1 MELVAI
7 LLSFVALV
15 ISLIALYLTSLR
27 PAEVEIDHVPRD
39 DELPT
44 GRFSGPRPA
53 DHDLFL
59 GSCRTQE
66 RAAGFLRA
74 SESLLPL
81 ALEAGDA
88 HSAFVCVKLHGHS
101 LSPEQL
107 AARFRAI
114 RERLSPREGIV
125 LTEEDATRIGAMEA
139 IVVTVAWR
147 FTRTAGLPVASRW
160 LPRWLRSR
168 RESVERSI
176 RVEVDARHYRDWCI
190 ERWRTYEA
198 WNHLADI
205 AERAARGDQP
215 TAWPG
220 G

>member
-66 RAAGFLRA
+66 RAA
-74 SESLLPL
+74 
-81 ALEAGDA
+81 
-88 HSAFVCVKLHGHS
+88 
-101 LSPEQL
+101 
-107 AARFRAI
+107 
-114 RERLSPREGIV
+114 
-125 LTEEDATRIGAMEA
+125 
-139 IVVTVAWR
+139 VAWR